1 MEVTEMKLIN
11 SFRNEYFFLSNFFP
25 VIIWNAGIR
34 YPSAEHAYQAA
45 KTLDMDMRR
54 KIAAMPKPGQAKR
67 AGRNVDLR
75 PDWDTV
81 KLDVM
86 RRILEL
92 KFSVPSLKAKLIA
105 TGDAHI
111 VEGNTWGDRFW
122 GVCNGAGANH
132 LGKLLM
138 ALRDKLAVS

>member
-1 MEVTEMKLIN
+1 MKKIE
-11 SFRNEYFFLSNFFP
+11 SFRNEHFFLSNFYP

-34 YPSAEHAYQAA
+34 YPSAEHAFQAA
-45 KTLDMDMRR
+45 KTLDFEMRR
-54 KIAAMPKPGQAKR
+54 KIAATLKPGQAKR
-67 AGRNVDLR
+67 MGRSVVLR
-75 PDWDTV
+75 EDWDSV

-92 KFSVPSLKAKLIA
+92 KFSVPSLKAKLLA

-111 VEGNTWGDRFW
+111 VEGNTWNDRFW
-122 GVCNGAGANH
+122 GVCNGVGANH

-138 ALRDKLAVS
+138 ALRDRLAVS